1 MSTTKHANDTIFDNC
16 YATEFSRIL
25 DATPDDGKKEAI
37 ANILSYSGEQGGL
50 PDQTPTLW
58 LNHFQGVCVF
68 LLQEKKKLC

>member
-37 ANILSYSGEQGGL
+37 ANILSYFEGKEDCQIRHPLSG
-50 PDQTPTLW
+50 
-58 LNHFQGVCVF
+58 
-68 LLQEKKKLC
+68 